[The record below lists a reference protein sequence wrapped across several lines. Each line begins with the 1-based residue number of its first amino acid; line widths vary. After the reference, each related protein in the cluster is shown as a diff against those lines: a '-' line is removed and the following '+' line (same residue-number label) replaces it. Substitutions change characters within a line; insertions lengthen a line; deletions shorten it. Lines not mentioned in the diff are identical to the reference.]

1 MSTEGFSWSSL
12 GGNSGY
18 TKQIEELK
26 KENAVMAA
34 KIDMLID
41 TVNDLKSQLVKI
53 PYDVESAVMR
63 VSRNTFDEHSV
74 TSFLS
79 LDDLEIESEERP
91 DSEQVLEEIEVTVVS
106 GSLTAPAPNK
116 EVKDNFDNLTD
127 EEVADKVLDN
137 LNHYLDENGPLMN
150 AHLKLRG
157 IIPKEYS
164 LSKKSKSII
173 KERVGQEGSEIRQ
186 HKLDR
191 IRGFYYKPSNW
202 SDETPEQIYDKT
214 LRNK

>member
-1 MSTEGFSWSSL
+1 MLNKE
-12 GGNSGY
+12 
-18 TKQIEELK
+18 IDALK
-26 KENAVMAA
+26 KENAVLVEKVTVLTSMVATLTESVNELKRMIA
-34 KIDMLID
+34 K
-41 TVNDLKSQLVKI
+41 T

-63 VSRNTFDEHSV
+63 VSRTSFDEHNV

-79 LDDLEIESEERP
+79 LDDLEIETGERP
-91 DSEQVLEEIEVTVVS
+91 DEEENTETVPVTVVS
-106 GSLTAPAPNK
+106 GSLTAPAPEK
-116 EVKDNFDNLTD
+116 QVDDSFDNLTD
-127 EEVADKVLDN
+127 EEVADRVLDN
-137 LNHYLDENGPLMN
+137 LNSYIDENGPIMN

-157 IIPKEYS
+157 IIPKEFS

-173 KERVGQEGSEIRQ
+173 KERVSQEDSDVRQ

-202 SDETPEQIYDKT
+202 DGESPDAIYDKT

>member
-63 VSRNTFDEHSV
+63 VSRNTFS
-74 TSFLS
+74 
-79 LDDLEIESEERP
+79 
-91 DSEQVLEEIEVTVVS
+91 
-106 GSLTAPAPNK
+106 
-116 EVKDNFDNLTD
+116 
-127 EEVADKVLDN
+127 
-137 LNHYLDENGPLMN
+137 
-150 AHLKLRG
+150 
-157 IIPKEYS
+157 
-164 LSKKSKSII
+164 
-173 KERVGQEGSEIRQ
+173 
-186 HKLDR
+186 
-191 IRGFYYKPSNW
+191 
-202 SDETPEQIYDKT
+202 
-214 LRNK
+214 

>member
-1 MSTEGFSWSSL
+1 MLNKE
-12 GGNSGY
+12 
-18 TKQIEELK
+18 IDALK
-26 KENAVMAA
+26 KENAVLVEKVTTLTDMVKTLTESVDELRRMIA
-34 KIDMLID
+34 K
-41 TVNDLKSQLVKI
+41 T

-63 VSRNTFDEHSV
+63 VSRASFDEHNV

-79 LDDLEIESEERP
+79 LDDLEIETEERP
-91 DSEQVLEEIEVTVVS
+91 DEEDDNETVEVTVVA
-106 GSLTAPAPNK
+106 GTLTAPAPK
-116 EVKDNFDNLTD
+116 KKVDDSFDKLTD
-127 EEVADKVLDN
+127 EEVADRVLDN
-137 LNHYLDENGPLMN
+137 LSSYIDENGPIMN

-157 IIPKEYS
+157 IIPKEFS

-173 KERVGQEGSEIRQ
+173 KERVSQEGSDVRQ

-202 SDETPEQIYDKT
+202 DGESPDVIYDKT

>member
-63 VSRNTFDEHSV
+63 VSRNTS
-74 TSFLS
+74 S
-79 LDDLEIESEERP
+79 
-91 DSEQVLEEIEVTVVS
+91 
-106 GSLTAPAPNK
+106 
-116 EVKDNFDNLTD
+116 
-127 EEVADKVLDN
+127 
-137 LNHYLDENGPLMN
+137 
-150 AHLKLRG
+150 
-157 IIPKEYS
+157 
-164 LSKKSKSII
+164 
-173 KERVGQEGSEIRQ
+173 
-186 HKLDR
+186 
-191 IRGFYYKPSNW
+191 
-202 SDETPEQIYDKT
+202 
-214 LRNK
+214 

>member
-1 MSTEGFSWSSL
+1 MLNNE
-12 GGNSGY
+12 
-18 TKQIEELK
+18 IDALK
-26 KENAVMAA
+26 KENAVLSA

-41 TVNDLKSQLVKI
+41 TVNDLKSQLVRI

-91 DSEQVLEEIEVTVVS
+91 DSEQEVEEIEVTVVS

-116 EVKDNFDNLTD
+116 DVEDDFDGLTD
-127 EEVADKVLDN
+127 EEVADRVVDN
-137 LNHYLDENGPLMN
+137 LSRYLDENGPLMN

-157 IIPKEYS
+157 IIPKGYS

-173 KERVGQEGSEIRQ
+173 KERVGQEESEVRQ

-202 SDETPEQIYDKT
+202 GDESPEQIYDKS

>member
-1 MSTEGFSWSSL
+1 MLNKE
-12 GGNSGY
+12 
-18 TKQIEELK
+18 IDALK
-26 KENAVMAA
+26 KENTVLVEKVTTLTEMVTTLTESVDELKRMIA
-34 KIDMLID
+34 K
-41 TVNDLKSQLVKI
+41 T

-63 VSRNTFDEHSV
+63 VSRTSFDEHNV

-79 LDDLEIESEERP
+79 LDDLEIETEERP
-91 DSEQVLEEIEVTVVS
+91 DEEDNSETVEVTVVS
-106 GSLTAPAPNK
+106 GSLTAPAPK
-116 EVKDNFDNLTD
+116 KKVDDSFDNLTD

-137 LNHYLDENGPLMN
+137 LNSYIDENGPIMN

-157 IIPKEYS
+157 IIPKGFS

-173 KERVGQEGSEIRQ
+173 KERVSQEDSDVRQ

-202 SDETPEQIYDKT
+202 DGESPDEIYDKR